1 MKPWAFC
8 DSALLCRG
16 PIQNSLSHFNPPP
29 PTTQRLRDSATRRSI
44 YAWRRF
50 HTNCCFST
58 SCRKELRSRNGIDL
72 ASLRL
77 PTEGLA
83 HFAPRFSQNPG
94 LLHKFD
100 PARQREEAKDVLHI
114 MTASTVTDSHQ
125 SSYPS
130 GESRSPSTDSF
141 ASSAVAATRT
151 LVCACG
157 SQNEIAG
164 EESHSALRWM

>member
-1 MKPWAFC
+1 MKPGALC

-29 PTTQRLRDSATRRSI
+29 PTTQRLRNSPQLSATRRSI

-77 PTEGLA
+77 PAEGLA
-83 HFAPRFSQNPG
+83 HFAPRFSQILGFCTNLTQPDTRG
-94 LLHKFD
+94 G
-100 PARQREEAKDVLHI
+100 KDVF
-114 MTASTVTDSHQ
+114 MTAGQ
-125 SSYPS
+125 
-130 GESRSPSTDSF
+130 EEKSP
-141 ASSAVAATRT
+141 
-151 LVCACG
+151 VCK
-157 SQNEIAG
+157 
-164 EESHSALRWM
+164 

>member
-1 MKPWAFC
+1 MYFSKTVTASRNETLCILRFC
-8 DSALLCRG
+8 FALSG

-29 PTTQRLRDSATRRSI
+29 PTTQRLRNSSLYLRLAPIS
-44 YAWRRF
+44 Y
-50 HTNCCFST
+50 
-58 SCRKELRSRNGIDL
+58 ELLLFNFLQKRV
-72 ASLRL
+72 L

-83 HFAPRFSQNPG
+83 HFAPHFPQNPG

-100 PARQREEAKDVLHI
+100 PARQLDEAKDVLRI